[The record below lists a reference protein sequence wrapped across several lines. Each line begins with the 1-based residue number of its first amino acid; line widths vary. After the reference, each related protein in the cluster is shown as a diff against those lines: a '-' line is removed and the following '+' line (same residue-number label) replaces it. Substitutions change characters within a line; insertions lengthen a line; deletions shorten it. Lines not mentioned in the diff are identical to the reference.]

1 MFSFFL
7 GGGSKLPFPQTV
19 LSIEASLKATSF
31 RSEYLGYIKVDYI
44 SNGSQILEQTRSSRL
59 VVRLVVYVVFQQK
72 ASYPFNQI
80 KISFKSRWLGWLS
93 QDISG
98 VKKYSSM

>member
-1 MFSFFL
+1 M
-7 GGGSKLPFPQTV
+7 
-19 LSIEASLKATSF
+19 LSIEASLMATSF

-80 KISFKSRWLGWLS
+80 KISFKSRWLGWMS

-98 VKKYSSM
+98 VKKRPLQYVTSQ